1 MLSIPPEHGRATESR
16 GHLEPPECGGCMPQ
30 WTLFEN
36 DFHAIDAVLNDFLDR
51 TNALSVHLVDRSG
64 QLITSAGRTGDFD
77 PTAFASLI
85 AADFTA
91 NAELAQLLGEKSAD
105 AVVSEGKN
113 RSVHSCMLAGR
124 VIMSTVF
131 DRRSTLG
138 LVRFRAQRAVQELDP
153 VFRGLFEKV
162 GLAEPA
168 MVAPSFAAVAGNE
181 VDALFGD

>member
-1 MLSIPPEHGRATESR
+1 
-16 GHLEPPECGGCMPQ
+16 MPQ

-36 DFHAIDAVLNDFLDR
+36 DFRSIDHVLNELLER

-77 PTAFASLI
+77 ATSFASLV

-91 NAELAQLLGEKSAD
+91 NAELSQLLGEEGLA
-105 AVVSEGKN
+105 AVVSEGRD
-113 RSVHSCMLAGR
+113 RSVHSCLLAER
-124 VIMSTVF
+124 VIMCTVY

-138 LVRFRAQRAVQELDP
+138 LVRFRANRASQELDG

-162 GLAEPA
+162 GLFEPQEGRPEMA
-168 MVAPSFAAVAGNE
+168 LPATQEFAVAAGQE
-181 VDALFGD
+181 LDALFGD

>member
-1 MLSIPPEHGRATESR
+1 
-16 GHLEPPECGGCMPQ
+16 MPQ

-36 DFHAIDAVLNDFLDR
+36 DFRAIDQVLNELLER

-64 QLITSAGRTGDFD
+64 QLITTAGRAGDFD
-77 PTAFASLI
+77 ATAFASLI

-91 NAELAQLLGEKSAD
+91 NAEVSQLLGERGVE
-105 AVVSEGKN
+105 AVVSEGKS
-113 RSVHSCMLAGR
+113 RSVYSCMLADR
-124 VIMSTVF
+124 VIMATVF

-138 LVRFRAQRAVQELDP
+138 LVRFRANRAVQELDR

-162 GLAEPA
+162 GITEPE
-168 MVAPSFAAVAGNE
+168 VEAPEFAAAAGHE

>member
-1 MLSIPPEHGRATESR
+1 
-16 GHLEPPECGGCMPQ
+16 MPQ

-36 DFHAIDAVLNDFLDR
+36 DFRSIDLVLGELLER
-51 TNALSVHLVDRSG
+51 TNALSSHLIDRSG

-77 PTAFASLI
+77 ATSFASLI

-91 NAELAQLLGEKSAD
+91 NAELAQLLGDQSVA
-105 AVVSEGKN
+105 AVVSEGRE
-113 RSVHSCMLAGR
+113 RSVHSCLLADR
-124 VIMSTVF
+124 VILCTVF

-138 LVRFRAQRAVQELDP
+138 LVRFRANKAAEQLDE

-168 MVAPSFAAVAGNE
+168 PGEADFAIAAGLE
-181 VDALFGD
+181 VDALFGN

>member
-1 MLSIPPEHGRATESR
+1 
-16 GHLEPPECGGCMPQ
+16 MPQ

-36 DFHAIDAVLNDFLDR
+36 DFRTIDQVLSELLER

-77 PTAFASLI
+77 ATAFGSLV

-91 NAELAQLLGEKSAD
+91 NAEISQLLGEQGVD
-105 AVVSEGKN
+105 AVVSEGTQ
-113 RSVHSCMLAGR
+113 RSVYSVMLAGR
-124 VIMSTVF
+124 VILCTVF

-138 LVRFRAQRAVQELDP
+138 LVRFRAQRAVSGLEP
-153 VFRGLFEKV
+153 VFQALFEKV
-162 GLAEPA
+162 GLVEPSLEA
-168 MVAPSFAAVAGNE
+168 SEFAANEFATAATHE